1 MWQKYFKVINIVPGP
16 VIFPKY
22 GRIDFA
28 NPSLSLD
35 LITELYEND
44 CQFLKITPLGLKEI
58 YGITKSTDPVE
69 VPSTEPTEAPST
81 DPVEAPSTDPVEAPS
96 TEPTEAPGTEPTE
109 APLTIITRTSF
120 RPIEFRKATNSIL
133 NQTYT
138 NIHHLVLCDNDQ
150 AVQYVEEYYKRKKN
164 KNYSIH
170 KVQKQNNE
178 EGFYNLY
185 LNEGIKLTNQDSYIL
200 ILDDDNYLINKNCI
214 TQFFEK
220 TNPFHGFYITQF
232 RRKTSNIK
240 PNPELFKE
248 INYYKGNTKPI
259 IKGKID
265 SSCAIFKKHHAINAK
280 WDDKLAA
287 DYRFI
292 KQLATDN
299 DYTFIPHII
308 VQSTPTGNKGK

>member
-16 VIFPKY
+16 VIFPKH

-35 LITELYEND
+35 LIIELYEDD
-44 CQFLKITPLGLKEI
+44 CRFLEITPLGLKEI
-58 YGITKSTDPVE
+58 YGITKSTN
-69 VPSTEPTEAPST
+69 
-81 DPVEAPSTDPVEAPS
+81 PVEAPATEPVEAPS
-96 TEPTEAPGTEPTE
+96 TEPVE

-164 KNYSIH
+164 KSYSIH
-170 KVQKQNNE
+170 RVQKQNNE

-232 RRKTSNIK
+232 RRKTNNIK

-248 INYYKGNTKPI
+248 INYNKGNTKPI

>member
-16 VIFPKY
+16 VIFPKH

-35 LITELYEND
+35 LITELYEDD
-44 CQFLKITPLGLKEI
+44 CRFLEITPLGLKEI
-58 YGITKSTDPVE
+58 YGITSPTEPAEAPPTEPAEVPPTDP
-69 VPSTEPTEAPST
+69 A
-81 DPVEAPSTDPVEAPS
+81 
-96 TEPTEAPGTEPTE
+96 E

-170 KVQKQNNE
+170 KVQKQSNE
-178 EGFYNLY
+178 IGFYNLY

-200 ILDDDNYLINKNCI
+200 ILDDDDYLINKNCI

-220 TNPFHGFYITQF
+220 IKPFHGFHIVQF
-232 RRKTSNIK
+232 RRKTNNVK
-240 PNPELFKE
+240 PKPELFKE
-248 INYYKGNTKPI
+248 IDYNKGDTKPI
-259 IKGKID
+259 VVGKIGG
-265 SSCAIFKKHHAINAK
+265 SCVIFKKHHAINAK
-280 WDDKLAA
+280 WDDELAA